1 MNWYKKWS
9 NTHLFRILGAQSLN
23 SDAKLYLISSK
34 FHFHFSQ
41 HSSNLDHFPIWTIL
55 SHLLL
60 RTFLNFSNWSH
71 HCSEKMIYFCFVT
84 KKNELLSCSRHRTTK
99 FTNSKSPIFTTK
111 FLFWFFQWFWEHILR
126 LLWDL
131 ERIRKGCVVSIYKLQ
146 SVLPYCLIKQVNKIL
161 GIQNS

>member
-23 SDAKLYLISSK
+23 ADAKLYLISSK

-71 HCSEKMIYFCFVT
+71 HCSEKMIYDLSVASTKTKYIKLNTKTQNIFCCFNENLTTFLYTLKEKTFFSPFVFLSPLSKCT
-84 KKNELLSCSRHRTTK
+84 KKSSNFHLK
-99 FTNSKSPIFTTK
+99 DKKYFGF
-111 FLFWFFQWFWEHILR
+111 
-126 LLWDL
+126 
-131 ERIRKGCVVSIYKLQ
+131 
-146 SVLPYCLIKQVNKIL
+146 
-161 GIQNS
+161 